1 MRERTIPGRGH
12 SMCKCFG
19 VGIPLVWEYLW
30 CVLWSPRMVRKG
42 QKTYRGE
49 WLEEAG
55 EVCRSQI
62 MCSIISQG
70 KDLGFHYKLEWEDIG
85 GF

>member
-1 MRERTIPGRGH
+1 MRGRTIPGRGD
-12 SMCKCFG
+12 STCECSS
-19 VGIPLVWEYLW
+19 VGICLV
-30 CVLWSPRMVRKG
+30 CSMVPKDGVTG

-55 EVCRSQI
+55 EVCRNQI

-70 KDLGFHYKLEWEDIG
+70 KDLGFHYKLGWEDTG